1 MKTAIKNKTPH
12 ELVLFLGPHPQPLS
26 KGEGSDGL
34 KHIRKWYKNNSVV
47 FSALFLSI
55 FISTTTNCF
64 AQDTL
69 LNRGGGDRQSL
80 QLSAPVNPA
89 FDANHIR
96 SQQNNLKAATGQ
108 YDNKFLDRN
117 SKGPASSILYDN
129 RNYNLNSKTGNYEY
143 NTSGLN
149 TTGLFILPPL
159 TQWGLERTMTPAIR

>member
-1 MKTAIKNKTPH
+1 MKTTI
-12 ELVLFLGPHPQPLS
+12 
-26 KGEGSDGL
+26 
-34 KHIRKWYKNNSVV
+34 KNNSALL
-47 FSALFLSI
+47 FPLLFLSI
-55 FISTTTNCF
+55 LTGTTANCF

-69 LNRGGGDRQSL
+69 LNRGAGDRQSL
-80 QLSAPVNPA
+80 QLSAPVNPV

-96 SQQNNLKAATGQ
+96 SQQNNLKAAIGQ

-159 TQWGLERTMTPAIR
+159 TQWGLERTITPAIR